1 VLAAADGEAEMPEV
15 RLLLLIISLVLRSLL
30 ECSCSN
36 PAAGL
41 LLLLLHYTLLQRD
54 KATMDN
60 GIGVGHLPSRIF
72 GYLTVQKKEGF
83 LATFSCPFL
92 IPGNNRI
99 SKK

>member
-41 LLLLLHYTLLQRD
+41 LLLLLLLLLHYTLLQRD
-54 KATMDN
+54 KSNN
-60 GIGVGHLPSRIF
+60 G
-72 GYLTVQKKEGF
+72 
-83 LATFSCPFL
+83 
-92 IPGNNRI
+92 
-99 SKK
+99 